1 MNLLKEKLIDLKNR
15 FGKRAATL
23 TLACAMGAGAAI
35 GLTGCDGVTIGNL
48 SIGGE
53 KYTMPDGTTYRYQA
67 LLDNLEDIKA
77 LNEQANEAN
86 NGEGATLSV
95 EQFEKLIA
103 LYNKDI
109 VDNHQEEVFK
119 AIQDAFGIDASTLS
133 DDELVCN
140 CRNKNYLSEYEGC
153 LDFVEGASVR
163 RYYVNF
169 ITHETTKV
177 GGGYYCGTYW
187 SLVIPIRMEE
197 TPEDFEIVYYKKCE
211 DFDVQREYSLS
222 DAESV
227 YDKNGKEIGCY
238 YYAVEEHR
246 YYDVNEFKKAMEE
259 SEANYVCEHVK
270 EYIADIDENVKDFPP
285 RQ

>member
-53 KYTMPDGTTYRYQA
+53 KYTMPDGTTYRYQD

-86 NGEGATLSV
+86 NGEGATLST

-119 AIQDAFGIDASTLS
+119 AIQDAFGIDASTLN
-133 DDELVCN
+133 DDELVKIS
-140 CRNKNYLSEYEGC
+140 RPYDFFSEYSEC
-153 LDFVEGASVR
+153 LEFVERSLVR
-163 RYYVNF
+163 RYYLNYKS
-169 ITHETTKV
+169 HEEEV
-177 GGGYYCGTYW
+177 IGGGYCGSYW
-187 SLVIPIRMEE
+187 TFLIPIRIEKNSDGDE
-197 TPEDFEIVYYKKCE
+197 WVYYKRCE
-211 DFDVQREYSLS
+211 DFDVQREYSLL
-222 DAESV
+222 DIEYV
-227 YDKNGKEIGCY
+227 YDKNDNIIGRY
-238 YYAVEEHR
+238 MYETIRYG
-246 YYDVNEFKKAMEE
+246 YYDINEFKKAMEE
-259 SEANYVCEHVK
+259 SEVNYTCGHIK
-270 EYIADIDENVKDFPP
+270 EYVADIDENVKDFPP